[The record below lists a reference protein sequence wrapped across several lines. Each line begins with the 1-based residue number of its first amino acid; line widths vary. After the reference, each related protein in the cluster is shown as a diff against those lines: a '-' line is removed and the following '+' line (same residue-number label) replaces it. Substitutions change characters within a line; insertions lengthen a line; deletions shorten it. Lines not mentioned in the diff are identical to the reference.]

1 MKLTINQSNNFTETE
16 IIINCTHM
24 DERLN
29 SLINYI
35 RHFTFSLE
43 GELDKQL
50 YQVPIEKIL
59 YFDSVD
65 GKTFFYDTNHTY
77 YHKSSLGELEERLH
91 HTSFARISKNC
102 ILNTSYLKCVK
113 PCGNH
118 RMEATLQNGEKL
130 IISRN
135 YISTLKEKLYCQ

>member
-65 GKTFFYDTNHTY
+65 GKTFF
-77 YHKSSLGELEERLH
+77 
-91 HTSFARISKNC
+91 
-102 ILNTSYLKCVK
+102 
-113 PCGNH
+113 
-118 RMEATLQNGEKL
+118 
-130 IISRN
+130 
-135 YISTLKEKLYCQ
+135 